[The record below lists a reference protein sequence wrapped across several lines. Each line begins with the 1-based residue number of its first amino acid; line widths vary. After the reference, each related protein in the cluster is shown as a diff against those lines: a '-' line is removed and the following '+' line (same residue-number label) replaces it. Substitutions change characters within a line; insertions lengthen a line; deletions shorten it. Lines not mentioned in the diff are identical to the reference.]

1 MFFFS
6 RQLKGHIKICH
17 SVLYEKNFWQ
27 KKGGQEKVINTIQVI

>member
-6 RQLKGHIKICH
+6 GQLKGYIRTCNTK
-17 SVLYEKNFWQ
+17 LYERFFWQ